1 MATDAY
7 LFLSDEVGGESQ
19 RAGHE
24 GEIEVLAWSFGGSNP
39 ASVGIGSGGGVGSVT
54 LQDFNITKYT
64 DSSSAAIF
72 QMLCAGQHF
81 ETAKFTLYKAG
92 GSGGAL
98 PYLTFEF
105 EEVYITA
112 LAQGGSGAEDLPTE
126 NVTFAYGKVT
136 MTYTQQAKDGTATGD
151 FVGSWDVR
159 RTMA

>member
-24 GEIEVLAWSFGGSNP
+24 GHIEVLAWSFGGMNP

-64 DSSSAAIF
+64 DSSTAALF
-72 QMLCAGQHF
+72 QMMCEGQHF
-81 ETAKFTLYKAG
+81 PEAKLTLYKAG
-92 GSGGAL
+92 GSAGAL
-98 PYLTFEF
+98 PYLTYEF
-105 EEVYITA
+105 QEVYITSMS
-112 LAQGGSGAEDLPTE
+112 LGGSGAEDLPTE
-126 NVTFAYGKVT
+126 NVTFAFGKLV
-136 MTYTQQAKDGTATGD
+136 MTYTQQSSDGTATGD
-151 FVGSWDVR
+151 YVGSWDVR